1 MTGLQ
6 VIKVLWLGCLLW
18 TTTIPAQT
26 AGPAGI
32 DGGANPVAAVR
43 KLMVNGH
50 AEQAV
55 RQAEI
60 LRASSPGLRGLDLAE
75 GDALY
80 NLNRLQDADAAYARA
95 LTVDSHD
102 QAAAQMRGL
111 TLFKLGRPK
120 DALPF
125 LESNHAIGAQS
136 KADPTYVLALCYMDT
151 LRYDD
156 ARKAFAAQYGF
167 PAESAAAYLVTA
179 RMLLRREF
187 KPIAEQYTRK
197 ALALQPG
204 LPGAHVLLGELAL
217 GQNHLDEA
225 IAEFGHEREANPLGG
240 VAYERMGDAYTRAG
254 NYTEAERVLQQAVL
268 LEPNATGPYILL
280 GKTLLKQGQ
289 PVGAATFLEKAETM
303 DPANFMTH
311 NLLAQAYRAEGRQA
325 EASRELALTEKIQAA
340 DESKLSVPK

>member
-1 MTGLQ
+1 M
-6 VIKVLWLGCLLW
+6 
-18 TTTIPAQT
+18 
-26 AGPAGI
+26 
-32 DGGANPVAAVR
+32 AAVR
-43 KLMVNGH
+43 KLMLSGH
-50 AEQAV
+50 SEQAV
-55 RQAEI
+55 QQAEL
-60 LRASSPGLRGLDLAE
+60 LRASSPGLPGLDLAE

-80 NLNRLQDADAAYARA
+80 NLNRLGDADQAYGRA
-95 LTVDSHD
+95 LAANPHD
-102 QAAAQMRGL
+102 EAAAQMRGL

-125 LESNHAIGAQS
+125 LETNHALGAQTR
-136 KADPTYVLALCYMDT
+136 ADPTYVLALCYMDT

-156 ARKAFAAQYGF
+156 ARQAFAAQYGF
-167 PAESAAAYLVTA
+167 PPESAAAYLVTA

-187 KPIAEQYTRK
+187 KPIARQYTEK

-225 IAEFGHEREANPLGG
+225 IAEFEMERKVNPLGG
-240 VAYERMGDAYTRAG
+240 VAYERLGDAYIRSG
-254 NYTEAERVLQQAVL
+254 KYTEAARVLQQAVL

-340 DESKLSVPK
+340 DETKLSAPR